1 MLGSSP
7 FCASPAAPPD
17 VAGHTIELFDS
28 NHGRRIP
35 ARMYHPGPRRPLAL
49 VLPGV
54 GARPGDYSS
63 IAGYLA
69 KKGFAVAELQL
80 ELPGDP
86 PIPNAADVA
95 ALRRPELT
103 VNVESV
109 RYFVSKVRELRYA
122 NTNSPAVLVGHSNGG
137 DVAMLYGSQHPS
149 QVRAIFSLDNLRVP
163 IPRVSRPHICSI
175 RSNNQKADKGVVPSP
190 AQARAFNMR
199 IEQTRIRHED
209 MWNAASEREQ
219 KLITAALDSCLSD
232 K

>member
-1 MLGSSP
+1 M
-7 FCASPAAPPD
+7 
-17 VAGHTIELFDS
+17 IEVFDS
-28 NHGRRIP
+28 VHRRPIP
-35 ARMYHPGPRRPLAL
+35 ARLYHPGPRRPLAL

-63 IAGYLA
+63 LAGYLVR
-69 KKGFAVAELQL
+69 KGFAVAELQL
-80 ELPGDP
+80 QLPGDP
-86 PIPNAADVA
+86 PIPNAGDVA

-109 RYFVSKVRELRYA
+109 RYFVSKARELRYA
-122 NTNSPAVLVGHSNGG
+122 SANSPAVLVGHSNGG

-163 IPRVSRPHICSI
+163 MPRVSRPHICSI
-175 RSNNQKADKGVVPSP
+175 RSIDQQADKGVVPSP

-199 IEQTRIRHED
+199 IQQTRIRHED
-209 MWNAASEREQ
+209 MWNAASPREQ
-219 KLITAALDSCLSD
+219 RLIRVALNNCLSA